1 MSQIQ
6 LIRAVFLSL
15 AWPVRGQQ
23 TENEKKRKEKKR
35 KDNVHN
41 TRVVHRKRPTLIRNQ
56 FFVAN
61 VSKRRILPALVAQ
74 ALLQSLSR
82 TLNKAAARLD

>member
-23 TENEKKRKEKKR
+23 TENEKKR